1 MTQNPTE
8 QLTAEIRTFIRSKTS
23 DPTLE
28 LGCVAGLLAVLM
40 VDYNLTPKQVFPP
53 IRDGY
58 RTMLKKKNPPT
69 RGQRVVLSPLTSLI
83 EKGQADVTPTD

>member
-8 QLTAEIRTFIRSKTS
+8 QLTAELRTFIRSKTS

-40 VDYNLTPKQVFPP
+40 VDYGLKPKEVFGP
-53 IRDGY
+53 IREGY
-58 RTMLKKKNPPT
+58 NAMVKAKNAP
-69 RGQRVVLSPLTSLI
+69 VIISPHTTSK
-83 EKGQADVTPTD
+83 EDSHD